1 LESNLESNSIL
12 ILISLVL
19 SLPVFN
25 ILQGKYA
32 FKILPLIYNNDIIQ
46 FTTTILLTI
55 LNTSNDISPSS
66 SDESGCLS
74 NSFPS
79 VPAVALAA

>member
-1 LESNLESNSIL
+1 MESNLESNSIL

-32 FKILPLIYNNDIIQ
+32 FKILPLIYNHDIIQ
-46 FTTTILLTI
+46 FTTILLTI
-55 LNTSNDISPSS
+55 LNTSNDISPSN
-66 SDESGCLS
+66 SDKSGCLS
-74 NSFPS
+74 NSIPS
-79 VPAVALAA
+79 FPAVALAA